1 MNKERK
7 KRSLSRVKTQEKRK
21 KKKEKGTKGNVCG
34 RRKLQILECYLIAKL
49 GYDLLLRGQRYLL
62 SL

>member
-34 RRKLQILECYLIAKL
+34 RKLQILECYLIAKL
-49 GYDLLLRGQRYLL
+49 GYELLLRGQRYLL

>member
-21 KKKEKGTKGNVCG
+21 KKEKGTKENVCG
-34 RRKLQILECYLIAKL
+34 QRKLQILECYLIAKL
-49 GYDLLLRGQRYLL
+49 GYELLLRGQRYLL